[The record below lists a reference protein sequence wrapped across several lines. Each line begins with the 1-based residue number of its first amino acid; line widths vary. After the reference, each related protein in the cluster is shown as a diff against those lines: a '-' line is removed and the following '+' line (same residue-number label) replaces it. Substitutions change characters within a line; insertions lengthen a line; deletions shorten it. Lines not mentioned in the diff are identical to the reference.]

1 MTPFL
6 TARAAAISLVTYGV
20 IYTFIFSFGIYY
32 IYRLLRIGLVPPM
45 LKPILGAVP
54 NRPLSLADED
64 ASTLSDDDA
73 SMLAD
78 KGASAL
84 AEAGE

>member
-1 MTPFL
+1 
-6 TARAAAISLVTYGV
+6 
-20 IYTFIFSFGIYY
+20 
-32 IYRLLRIGLVPPM
+32 M